1 MGMSTPDAVAAL
13 YRERV
18 LDHGRAP
25 RHGGTL
31 PDATHHAEASNPLCG
46 DRVRLELRVDALGRI
61 AELRHHTEGCLLCT
75 ASASLM
81 ACDVPGRDAVAV
93 AQRLQALRAGI
104 ATGDARGLED
114 LDALVGVS
122 AHPARHRC
130 VLLPWEVLQMAWP
143 PAGKDP

>member
-1 MGMSTPDAVAAL
+1 MSTPDAAAAL
-13 YRERV
+13 YRELV

-31 PDATHHAEASNPLCG
+31 ADATHRAEASNPLCG
-46 DRVRLELRVDALGRI
+46 DRVRLEIRLDALGRI

-81 ACDVPGRDAVAV
+81 ACDTPGYDATAVAT
-93 AQRLQALRAGI
+93 RLQALRAGI
-104 ATGDARGLED
+104 ASGDATGLDD

-130 VLLPWEVLQMAWP
+130 VLLPWEALQMALLP
-143 PAGKDP
+143 PETDR